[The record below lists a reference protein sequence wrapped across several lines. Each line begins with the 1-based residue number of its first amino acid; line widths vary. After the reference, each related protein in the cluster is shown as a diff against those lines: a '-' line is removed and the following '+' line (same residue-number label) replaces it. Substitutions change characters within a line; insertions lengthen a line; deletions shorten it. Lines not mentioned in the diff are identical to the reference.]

1 VASPTEKPYNIK
13 HVSRKVKLR
22 LILLFLTALV
32 CQLTVTLYPDIINF
46 PNGRADRKPKQ
57 VQKVDQQVQACG
69 HE

>member
-1 VASPTEKPYNIK
+1 MASPTEKPYNIK

-46 PNGRADRKPKQ
+46 PNGRADHKP
-57 VQKVDQQVQACG
+57 
-69 HE
+69 E